1 MDAGLGCLGWGGW
14 VCLGC
19 GVGLSCVLDEG
30 LGVSWMKGW
39 GVLDAGLGWEN
50 SEGKGWEAELEWEG
64 RAPAL
69 VS

>member
-1 MDAGLGCLGWGGW
+1 MSTGQTLGEKW

-19 GVGLSCVLDEG
+19 G
-30 LGVSWMKGW
+30 
-39 GVLDAGLGWEN
+39 AGACNGK
-50 SEGKGWEAELEWEG
+50 SEGERWGAELEWEG